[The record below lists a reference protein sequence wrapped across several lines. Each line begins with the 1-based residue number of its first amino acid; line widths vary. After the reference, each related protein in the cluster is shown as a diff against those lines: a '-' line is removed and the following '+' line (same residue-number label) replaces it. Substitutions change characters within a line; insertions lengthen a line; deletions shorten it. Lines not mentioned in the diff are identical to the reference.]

1 MTVGW
6 HSRLAPLRMGRV
18 RRIVT
23 VPATYRRLGLLILG
37 LVAVA
42 SPLLAAGPTGAQT
55 ADLDEGARGRAFV
68 PVDGEKEGVEGVTIT
83 VRAPGGGE
91 ELGSDETDA
100 DGKWEISVPDAGQ
113 YEAVIDT
120 ETLPDDVELRFDDR
134 KVQRFTL
141 NPGQTKT
148 VTFPLGDDPRQVATF
163 ADRAIALTVAGV
175 SFGLIIAISAI
186 GLSLIFGTT
195 GLTNFAHGEMVTFG
209 ALVAWFF
216 NQTVGL
222 ALIPSALI
230 AVVAGGLA
238 GGLFDLAV
246 WRPLRRRRSGLIAMM
261 VVSIGLAIMFRY
273 IFQYQFGARTQP
285 YNEYSLQTR
294 LEFGPI
300 SVVPR
305 DLWIIVLSLVI
316 LLAVGVLLQRTKMG
330 KAMRAVA
337 DNQDLA
343 ASSGI
348 DVQRVILFVWVSGGA
363 LAAVG
368 GVMLGL
374 AEQVSWQGG
383 FRLLL
388 LMFAGVTLGGL
399 GTAYGALVGSF
410 IIGLMVQVSTLW
422 ISPELKTVPAL
433 VVLILILLVRP
444 QGVLG
449 RAERVG

>member
-1 MTVGW
+1 
-6 HSRLAPLRMGRV
+6 MGRV

-23 VPATYRRLGLLILG
+23 VPATSRRLGLLILG
-37 LVAVA
+37 LVVLA
-42 SPLLAAGPTGAQT
+42 SPLFGTGPTGAQS
-55 ADLDEGARGRAFV
+55 ADLEEAVRGRLVV
-68 PVDGEKEGVEGVTIT
+68 PVKGEREPVEGVTIS
-83 VRAPGGGE
+83 VRAPDGGKE
-91 ELGSDETDA
+91 VGSDESDA
-100 DGKWEISVPDAGQ
+100 DGKWEITIPDAGA
-113 YEAVIDT
+113 YEAVIDDK
-120 ETLPDDVELRFDDR
+120 TLPKDVELRRKDR
-134 KVQRFTL
+134 KVQAFTL
-141 NPGQTKT
+141 RPGQTKS
-148 VTFPLGDDPRQVATF
+148 VLFPLGDDPRQVATF
-163 ADRAIALTVAGV
+163 TDRAIALTVAGI

-222 ALIPSALI
+222 ALIPSALL

-246 WRPLRRRRSGLIAMM
+246 WRPLRRRRAGLIAMM
-261 VVSIGLAIMFRY
+261 VVSIGLAILFRY
-273 IFQYQFGARTQP
+273 IFQYQFGARTKP
-285 YNEYSLQTR
+285 YNEYSIQTR
-294 LEFGPI
+294 IEFGPV

-305 DLWIIVLSLVI
+305 DLWIIGLSLVI
-316 LLAVGVLLQRTKMG
+316 LLAVGLLLQFTKVG